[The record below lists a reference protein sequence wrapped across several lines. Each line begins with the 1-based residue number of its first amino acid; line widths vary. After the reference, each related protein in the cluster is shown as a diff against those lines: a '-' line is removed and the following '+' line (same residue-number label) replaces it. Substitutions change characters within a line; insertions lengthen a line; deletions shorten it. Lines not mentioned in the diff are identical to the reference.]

1 MVDDVK
7 LLLGIKD
14 NSQDDLIALY
24 INRAITVIINYI
36 NNEKYDK
43 EIIEVVFPEAIIALV
58 ENAYK
63 ENTSSTKGIK
73 SKTQGARSVTYADEK
88 GFTIT
93 DDIKSL
99 LPTPFIG
106 MR

>member
-1 MVDDVK
+1 MIDSIK
-7 LLLGIKD
+7 ALLSIKD
-14 NSQDDLIALY
+14 NSQDDLITLY
-24 INRAITVIINYI
+24 INRAISVIINYI

-43 EIIEVVFPEAIIALV
+43 EYVTEHFEEAIICLV

-63 ENTSSTKGIK
+63 ENTSSAKGIK
-73 SKTQGARSVTYADEK
+73 SQSQGARSITYADEK

-99 LPTPFIG
+99 LPTPFIR

>member
-1 MVDDVK
+1 MIDSIK
-7 LLLGIKD
+7 ALLSIKD
-14 NSQDDLIALY
+14 NSQDDLITLY

-73 SKTQGARSVTYADEK
+73 SKSQGARSVTYADEK

-99 LPTPFIG
+99 LPTPFIR

>member
-1 MVDDVK
+1 MIDSIK
-7 LLLGIKD
+7 ALLSIKD
-14 NSQDDLIALY
+14 NSQDDLITLY

-73 SKTQGARSVTYADEK
+73 SKSQGARSVTYADEK
-88 GFTIT
+88 GFAIT
-93 DDIKSL
+93 DDIKML
-99 LPTPFIG
+99 LPTPFIR

>member
-1 MVDDVK
+1 MIDSIK
-7 LLLGIKD
+7 ALLSIKD
-14 NSQDDLIALY
+14 NSQDDLITLY
-24 INRAITVIINYI
+24 INRAITVIGNYI
-36 NNEKYDK
+36 NNKKYDK
-43 EIIEVVFPEAIIALV
+43 ELIEVEFPEAIIALV

-73 SKTQGARSVTYADEK
+73 SKSQGARSITYADEK

-99 LPTPFIG
+99 LPTPFIR